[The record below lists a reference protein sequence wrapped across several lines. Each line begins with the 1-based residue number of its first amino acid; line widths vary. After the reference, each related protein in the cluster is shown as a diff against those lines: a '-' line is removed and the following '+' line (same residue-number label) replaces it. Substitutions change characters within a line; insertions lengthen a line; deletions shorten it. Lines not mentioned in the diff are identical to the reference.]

1 MKPEDSDAIKVYR
14 KSASAKDFHLMSGNS
29 SINTTLFVSNEII
42 RNFPLEADDLLID
55 VGCGDGTFLSLAN
68 KKVKNSVGVVTTQ
81 KELLRLERELPG
93 LRFVVGSAQNLP
105 FNTHY
110 ANKLVCNSVLLLL
123 DKTNVK
129 KALEEINRV
138 VTNNGLVYIGE
149 IPDCQEFTF
158 EKSIVK
164 RGIQRLKM
172 GGVIQF
178 AKLFFGVIMEKFKE
192 GEITRIETHFFI
204 QPHDFISL
212 AKENNLKFVSMFRHR
227 TSDKH
232 GDIFEINR
240 WNYIFTKEG

>member
-1 MKPEDSDAIKVYR
+1 MKPEDSDVIKVYR
-14 KSASAKDFHLMSGNS
+14 KSASAKDFHLMSGSS

-93 LRFVVGSAQNLP
+93 LRFVVGLAQNLP

-129 KALEEINRV
+129 KALEE
-138 VTNNGLVYIGE
+138 
-149 IPDCQEFTF
+149 D
-158 EKSIVK
+158 
-164 RGIQRLKM
+164 LKP
-172 GGVIQF
+172 
-178 AKLFFGVIMEKFKE
+178 
-192 GEITRIETHFFI
+192 R
-204 QPHDFISL
+204 
-212 AKENNLKFVSMFRHR
+212 
-227 TSDKH
+227 
-232 GDIFEINR
+232 GDITGINFFHNLQDDIEEDLESKTNPEL
-240 WNYIFTKEG
+240 WIWD